1 MFWNNTDTHAE
12 GSRTATPAIPPS
24 VFALS
29 VGDPLLF
36 LRAQLG
42 GFCCGSTKASR
53 TATRCDIG
61 ESVNVITP
69 AHPLIGH
76 KLTQLRDQ
84 TTDSATFRRLANQ
97 LITLLAY
104 ESTKRLSVEP
114 RTIQTPVAPMT
125 GSTLCAP
132 APVVVPVLRAGL
144 GLLDGLLQILPEAEV
159 GFLGVAR
166 NEDTLLPTVYL
177 ERISKVLTGRPV
189 FVLDPMLATGGTLIA
204 ATRILL
210 ERGAEEITC
219 ISLLASP
226 EGIHAMEQ
234 AFKGHKSDESH
245 ENHGGHGKRVTL
257 VTAAIDQGINE
268 KGYIVPG
275 LGDAGDRLYATV

>member
-1 MFWNNTDTHAE
+1 MFAPSIRDPFQIPR
-12 GSRTATPAIPPS
+12 SR
-24 VFALS
+24 
-29 VGDPLLF
+29 
-36 LRAQLG
+36 LG
-42 GFCCGSTKASR
+42 GSGCGLTKASR
-53 TATRCDIG
+53 TGTRCDIG
-61 ESVNVITP
+61 GSVNVITP

-76 KLTQLRDQ
+76 RLTQLRDQ
-84 TTDSATFRRLANQ
+84 ATDSATFRRLANQ

-104 ESTKRLSVEP
+104 ESTKQLSVKP
-114 RTIQTPVAPMT
+114 WTIQTPVSPMT
-125 GSTLCAP
+125 GSTLCNP

-177 ERISKVLTGRPV
+177 ERIPKVLTGRAV

-210 ERGAEEITC
+210 ERGAQEITC

-226 EGIHAMEQ
+226 EGIRAMEH
-234 AFKGHKSDESH
+234 AFKGHKSNGNH
-245 ENHGGHGKRVTL
+245 EGHGKQVTL
-257 VTAAIDQGINE
+257 VTAAIDQRINE

-275 LGDAGDRLYATV
+275 LGDAGDRLYATA

>member
-1 MFWNNTDTHAE
+1 
-12 GSRTATPAIPPS
+12 
-24 VFALS
+24 
-29 VGDPLLF
+29 
-36 LRAQLG
+36 
-42 GFCCGSTKASR
+42 
-53 TATRCDIG
+53 
-61 ESVNVITP
+61 VNVITP

-166 NEDTLLPTVYL
+166 NEQTLLPAVYL
-177 ERISKVLTGRPV
+177 ERIPKVLTGRSV
-189 FVLDPMLATGGTLIA
+189 FILDPMLATGGTLIA

-210 ERGAEEITC
+210 ERGAREINC

-234 AFKGHKSDESH
+234 AFKAHEGHR
-245 ENHGGHGKRVTL
+245 NQVNL
-257 VTAAIDQGINE
+257 VTAAIDQGLNE

-275 LGDAGDRLYATV
+275 LGDAGDRLYGTA